1 MDLTE
6 ALLRVLGFAR
16 DWSNRARGFAFLL
29 SLPVIVV
36 TIADWRIRRRR

>member
-1 MDLTE
+1 MDLVE

-16 DWSNRARGFAFLL
+16 DWSARARGFAFLL
-29 SLPVIVV
+29 ALPLLVV

>member
-1 MDLTE
+1 MDLAE

-16 DWSNRARGFAFLL
+16 DWSARARGLAFLL
-29 SLPVIVV
+29 ALPVLVA